1 MCATIEQQRECVFAA
16 NDVRWLEKRFRATLE
31 ERVISCDS
39 ESDEATLLG
48 VFRRVRDEI
57 RKDLSGFIAK
67 VVV

>member
-1 MCATIEQQRECVFAA
+1 VFAA
-16 NDVRWLEKRFRATLE
+16 NDVRWLEDQLTAKLE
-31 ERVISCDS
+31 KRVISCDG

-48 VFRRVRDEI
+48 FFRRVRDEI